1 MSTKTP
7 QNQNKT
13 LSDTIEDKLRLLE
26 AQIDTLT
33 IIGWSSF
40 KPRESYDFWEDVRY
54 KADLYCIFYED
65 VVQYRLKLI
74 EEYKALKE
82 EDEKI

>member
-1 MSTKTP
+1 MKDKTSQKP
-7 QNQNKT
+7 N
-13 LSDTIEDKLRLLE
+13 LEASDTKADKLRLLG

-33 IIGWSSF
+33 IIGWLSYR
-40 KPRESYDFWEDVRY
+40 PLESEDFWEDVRY
-54 KADLYCIFYED
+54 KADLYCLFYED

-82 EDEKI
+82 ENEEV